1 MSIAADTYAKLFKLA
16 SESRKVQLATKIAGI
31 WSALGHP
38 AVAYTL
44 GAGALGAGLPL
55 AYSIGQ
61 KQKQEEIEQA
71 RQQGFMAGITTGQ
84 ELASGGGQEQP
95 QEQDVMPDEN
105 AENSFGLAPG
115 ANDVYGADYPD
126 FGSYGRVG
134 Y

>member
-1 MSIAADTYAKLFKLA
+1 MSVAAETYAKLFKLA
-16 SESRKVQLATKIAGI
+16 SESRKVQMATKIASI
-31 WSALGHP
+31 WSVLGHP

-61 KQKQEEIEQA
+61 KEKQEEIEQA

-84 ELASGGGQEQP
+84 ALAEATPGQE
-95 QEQDVMPDEN
+95 EALPDEN
-105 AENSFGLAPG
+105 AENSFGFAPG
-115 ANDVYGADYPD
+115 ENDVYGSDYPD
-126 FGSYGRVG
+126 FGSFGRVG